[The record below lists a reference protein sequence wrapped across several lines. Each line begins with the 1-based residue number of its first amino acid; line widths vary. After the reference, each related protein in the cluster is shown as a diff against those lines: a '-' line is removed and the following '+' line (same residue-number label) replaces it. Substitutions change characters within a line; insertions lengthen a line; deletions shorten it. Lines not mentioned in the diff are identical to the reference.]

1 MRGGKKYFKISRSG
15 YDELCYE
22 ARHIAPNGSRLCA
35 VPNKTVQMF
44 NFKTKV
50 K

>member
-1 MRGGKKYFKISRSG
+1 MECSITANGK
-15 YDELCYE
+15 
-22 ARHIAPNGSRLCA
+22 RLCA

>member
-22 ARHIAPNGSRLCA
+22 ARHIAPNDW
-35 VPNKTVQMF
+35 VYE
-44 NFKTKV
+44 KV
-50 K
+50 CLDEPSNYYQTL

>member
-1 MRGGKKYFKISRSG
+1 MTWTLNTIVSASHLRVSLGIS
-15 YDELCYE
+15 
-22 ARHIAPNGSRLCA
+22 ANGSRLCA